1 MLGFDYIFDTNFGVD
16 LIIVEEVTEFVQRLN
31 DPDAVLPM
39 FTSCCPAWVN
49 YVEKSRPDLIPHL
62 SSCRS
67 PYAMLSSIVKNVFPK
82 KIGIERPKIYH
93 VAIMSCTARKK
104 RNKKTTI

>member
-1 MLGFDYIFDTNFGVD
+1 
-16 LIIVEEVTEFVQRLN
+16 
-31 DPDAVLPM
+31 M

-67 PYAMLSSIVKNVFPK
+67 PLAMLSSVVKNVFPK
-82 KIGIERPKIYH
+82 KIGIERSKVYH
-93 VAIMSCTARKK
+93 VAIMPCTAKK
-104 RNKKTTI
+104 DEIRRPQFGDETDLVITSSNDKRIKN